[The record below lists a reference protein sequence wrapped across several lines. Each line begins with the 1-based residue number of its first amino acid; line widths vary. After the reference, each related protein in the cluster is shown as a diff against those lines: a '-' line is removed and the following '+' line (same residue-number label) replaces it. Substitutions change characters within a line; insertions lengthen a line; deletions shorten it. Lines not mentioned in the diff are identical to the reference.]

1 MGWWARGRVTR
12 DEVCTCTHA
21 CVHAS
26 RRPAVGGL
34 SVLKPRLAAL
44 SRERERERERGGSR
58 IVKCGRRS
66 RVRIEIYARL
76 VNPAIGEHGWTVVA
90 GQLGVIGWIYS

>member
-12 DEVCTCTHA
+12 DEVH
-21 CVHAS
+21 VHARVCACIATT
-26 RRPAVGGL
+26 RRWGFVGFKATACC
-34 SVLKPRLAAL
+34 S
-44 SRERERERERGGSR
+44 SERERERERGGSR